1 MLSVPESDRLPEFI
15 KVIPLEIVR
24 VLPALIVSEE
34 KLHECILLFH
44 RPFKAIH
51 DVWSDKIPEVA
62 FASLLDIKIENSIK
76 AKSTKQS
83 FLMSGKLMSNFES

>member
-15 KVIPLEIVR
+15 KVMPLEIVR
-24 VLPALIVSEE
+24 VLPALIVRDE

-62 FASLLDIKIENSIK
+62 FASLLDIKKIENSIK
-76 AKSTKQS
+76 AKSKKQS
-83 FLMSGKLMSNFES
+83 FLMSGK